1 MKEISSKEKN
11 LIKIVLIGNS
21 GVGKTCISQRYVND
35 SYIDQKE
42 CSTIGSSYFV
52 KNVYINGKEYT
63 LDIWD
68 TAGQEK
74 YRSLGRNFYREA
86 YIIILVYDI
95 TRQDSLEGLKTI
107 WYPDLLQYGENY
119 KILAVVGN
127 KCDRYEE
134 EETVSDEE
142 ARSFAKEI
150 KAQFFFVSAKTGDNI
165 QNLFNSLI
173 EEYWKPNF
181 QEKISED
188 SIKRNFSYRIK
199 PETKEEKETQKKK
212 KKKKFC

>member
-1 MKEISSKEKN
+1 MQDQPIS
-11 LIKIVLIGNS
+11 IKVTLLGNC
-21 GVGKTCISQRYVND
+21 GVGKSSIIARYKTGTFEEDYISTNGASYSQKMLNIND
-35 SYIDQKE
+35 KVFQ
-42 CSTIGSSYFV
+42 
-52 KNVYINGKEYT
+52 

-150 KAQFFFVSAKTGDNI
+150 KAQFFSVSAKTGDNI